1 MMSHI
6 YEKAAAKINY
16 LPARQ
21 LEELPGLYFIFI
33 SVFMELLLLPHHL
46 SVILSYS
53 FFVLSFDVLL
63 LTHKHY
69 SGVIP
74 AFDFNCRLIIE

>member
-6 YEKAAAKINY
+6 DEKAAAKINY
-16 LPARQ
+16 LPARH
-21 LEELPGLYFIFI
+21 LYFLYQ
-33 SVFMELLLLPHHL
+33 FMELLLLPHHL
-46 SVILSYS
+46 SVILSFS

-74 AFDFNCRLIIE
+74 AFPEHLISIVD